1 MLTHSLS
8 VTKGRLHSRS
18 QLLQSLGAAPGDTR
32 CRLKPARTGRVEFVI
47 CGCGLL
53 FEESTRLF
61 VSRIKILID
70 VDRRGR
76 GGAGLLPRIAGTGL
90 VGAGTQENTHCD
102 DTSVIKGS
110 SEVDPEI
117 IIN

>member
-1 MLTHSLS
+1 M
-8 VTKGRLHSRS
+8 
-18 QLLQSLGAAPGDTR
+18 
-32 CRLKPARTGRVEFVI
+32 EFVI

-76 GGAGLLPRIAGTGL
+76 GGAGLLPRPRIAGTGL
-90 VGAGTQENTHCD
+90 VGAGTRPGEHTQITSNSGD